1 LCRSGLRRGSL
12 RADVVLADST
22 ARSSAGA
29 LPASPYT
36 RSAGFV
42 IADGT
47 YATVK
52 KTALNVGGAGP
63 TKLYTRSA
71 LIVGAVEAVETALNV
86 GGAVPANR
94 AARTAD
100 ITVAEAATA
109 AATAVSVAGAVP
121 AVGYTPAAALP
132 IHALHPIIAAVE
144 AAATVI
150 LVSIKVYT
158 PVVAATLALGAG
170 TNLLVFPPDAVLR
183 AALGVPPTCPSQA
196 PAIVGPGCTWE
207 GGQGSS

>member
-1 LCRSGLRRGSL
+1 MCLSGLRRGSL
-12 RADVVLADST
+12 RADVAQADCRIT

-29 LPASPYT
+29 GPANPYT
-36 RSAGFV
+36 RSAGVV

-52 KTALNVGGAGP
+52 KTALNVGCAGS
-63 TKLYTRSA
+63 TKRYTRSA
-71 LIVGAVEAVETALNV
+71 LIVGAVEAVETALSV
-86 GGAVPANR
+86 GVTGAANR

-100 ITVAEAATA
+100 IAVAEAATA
-109 AATAVSVAGAVP
+109 VSVDGAGP

-144 AAATVI
+144 AFATVI
-150 LVSIKVYT
+150 LVSIKVYA
-158 PVVAATLALGAG
+158 PVVAAVLAFRAGA
-170 TNLLVFPPDAVLR
+170 NLLVSPPNAVLR
-183 AALGVPPTCPSQA
+183 AALGVPPTFPSQT
-196 PAIVGPGCTWE
+196 PAIVGPGYPWE